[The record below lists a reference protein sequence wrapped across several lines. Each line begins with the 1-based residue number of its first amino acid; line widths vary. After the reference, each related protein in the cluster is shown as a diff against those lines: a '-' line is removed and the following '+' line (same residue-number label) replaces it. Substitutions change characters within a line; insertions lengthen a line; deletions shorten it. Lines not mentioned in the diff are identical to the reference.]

1 MATRRKPPPAKA
13 AGDDPPA
20 AAGRDDRTEQAL
32 ARSREIREKGRPQI
46 QAAREHVATA
56 RRRRAGPSVGS
67 LPVVQ
72 DQAVGL
78 FDVSEQIERSMQARA
93 RLAAVA
99 GEQVQTEEAVANVH
113 DGLAVR
119 DSRRAAQYR
128 QAADD
133 ARQAALRARE
143 IQVNVER
150 SDLR

>member
-13 AGDDPPA
+13 AAEDPPA

-56 RRRRAGPSVGS
+56 RRLRAGPSVRS
-67 LPVVQ
+67 LPSVQ

-78 FDVSEQIERSMQARA
+78 FDASEQIERSMQARA

-99 GEQVQTEEAVANVH
+99 GELVQTEEAVANVH

-119 DSRRAAQYR
+119 DSRRAQYP

-133 ARQAALRARE
+133 ARQAARRARE
-143 IQVNVER
+143 IQVNAAR
-150 SDLR
+150 SDPG